1 MHLTLQ
7 QLRLFEAV
15 ARNRSFTRA
24 AEELFLTQPAVSIQ
38 ISRLEGGIGSPL
50 FEQIGKRIYLTA
62 AGREVCQTARDVLGR
77 LEALEDALADLH
89 GQIRGPLQLSVVTT
103 GKYLL
108 PHLLGAFVRKYP
120 DVTPRLAVTNRAQ
133 VIERLRDNVDDM
145 VVMGQVPQDL
155 PVAARPFL
163 EDVLVMVAHPEHPLA
178 QEKHISLERL
188 LAERFLVREPGSG
201 TRMIMDHLFAERN
214 LRIEPYM
221 ELGSSEA
228 IKQGV
233 EADLGISVLSL
244 HSLHLELSGGYLV
257 VLDVEQF
264 PLKRQWYVVSLKG
277 KRLSLAAQT
286 FIDFLIAEAEA
297 VLREHRNRTA

>member
-15 ARNRSFTRA
+15 ARNHSFTRA

-38 ISRLEGGIGSPL
+38 VSRLEGGIGFPL
-50 FEQIGKRIYLTA
+50 FEQSGKRIYLTT
-62 AGREVCQTARDVLGR
+62 AGREVYKAAREVLDR
-77 LEALEDALADLH
+77 LQALENVLADLH
-89 GQIRGPLQLSVVTT
+89 GQVRGPLQLSVVTT

-120 DVTPRLAVTNRAQ
+120 EVTPRLAVTNRAQ

-145 VVMGQVPQDL
+145 VVMGQVPQEL
-155 PVAARPFL
+155 PVVARPFL
-163 EDVLVMVAHPEHPLA
+163 EDVLVMVAHPHHPLVK
-178 QEKHISLERL
+178 EKHIALERL
-188 LAERFLVREPGSG
+188 LSERFLVREPGSG
-201 TRMIMDHLFAERN
+201 TRMIMDQLFAARN

-233 EADLGISVLSL
+233 EAALGISVLSM
-244 HSLHLELSGGYLV
+244 HSLYLELSGGYLA

-277 KRLSLAAQT
+277 KKLSLVAQT
-286 FIDFLIAEAEA
+286 FIDFLIAEAET
-297 VLREHRNRTA
+297 VLRDHRSRAA

>member
-1 MHLTLQ
+1 VHLTLQ

-15 ARNRSFTRA
+15 ARHRSFTRA
-24 AEELFLTQPAVSIQ
+24 AEELYLTQPAVSIQ
-38 ISRLEGGIGSPL
+38 VSRLEEGIGAPL
-50 FEQIGKRIYLTA
+50 LEQVGKRIYLTA
-62 AGREVCQTARDVLGR
+62 AGREVYQTARDVLSR
-77 LEALEDALADLH
+77 LAALEDALANQN
-89 GQIRGPLQLSVVTT
+89 GQIRGALQLSVVTT

-120 DVTPRLAVTNRAQ
+120 QVTPRLAVTNRAQ
-133 VIERLRDNVDDM
+133 VIERLRSNVDDL
-145 VVMGQVPQDL
+145 VVMGQVPQDIA
-155 PVAARPFL
+155 VVARPFL

-178 QEKHISLERL
+178 HERHIALERL

-201 TRMIMDHLFAERN
+201 TRMIMDQLFAARN

-233 EADLGISVLSL
+233 EAGLGISVLSV

-257 VLDVEQF
+257 MLDVEQF

-277 KRLSLAAQT
+277 KKVSLTAQT
-286 FIDFLIAEAEA
+286 FIDFLIAEAET
-297 VLREHRNRTA
+297 VLRDHHSRAA